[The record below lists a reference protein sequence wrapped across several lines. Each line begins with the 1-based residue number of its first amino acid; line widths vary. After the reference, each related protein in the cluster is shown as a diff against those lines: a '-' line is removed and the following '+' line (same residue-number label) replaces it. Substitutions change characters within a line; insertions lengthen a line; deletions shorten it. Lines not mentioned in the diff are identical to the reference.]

1 MTMQYKNPAGGQP
14 SSIGSQIRTDHF
26 MKKALIEAAKEMP
39 FSQLADVTSMP
50 KNAGKKIKRYHYIPL
65 LDDANIND
73 QGIDASGA
81 SIVKEK
87 TILISL
93 NGLFNLYTTKYAVGE
108 GANDAAAV
116 TAAEARAL
124 EILTTELG
132 FTGATY
138 AAAKAAAE
146 AAGVLV
152 DDTSVPVPVSGNLY
166 GSSKDVGY
174 ITSRLPVLS
183 ETGGR
188 VNRVGFKR
196 VEIEGSFNK
205 FGFFDEYTQE
215 SLDFDSDEELQ
226 MHVTREM
233 LNGANEISEDMLQI
247 DLLNSAGVVR
257 YGGSAT
263 ATDEISGNTGSVSLI
278 TYEDLMRTEIDL
290 DNNRCP
296 KSTKLIAGSRMVD
309 TKTIEGARY
318 MYIGPELI
326 PTIKKMVDSFNNP
339 AFISVEKYADAGNV
353 ARGEIGSVG
362 GFRIIVA
369 REMMHWAGA
378 GDAVTNNAG
387 YRETG
392 GKYDVFPM
400 LVVGSESFTTIGFY
414 TDGKSSKF
422 TVYHKKPGEQI
433 ADRNDPYG
441 EVGFMS
447 IKWYYGYFPLR
458 PERIAL
464 LKTVAQ
470 W

>member
-1 MTMQYKNPAGGQP
+1 MSRIYNDPAGGNP
-14 SSIGSQIRTDHF
+14 SSVGTQIRTDKFH
-26 MKKALIEAAKEMP
+26 KRALIEAAKEMP
-39 FSQLADVTSMP
+39 FSQLADTVSMP
-50 KNAGKKIKRYHYIPL
+50 KNMGKKIKRYHYLPM

-81 SIVKEK
+81 SIVVEK
-87 TILISL
+87 TITISL
-93 NGLFNLYTTKYAVGE
+93 NGLFNLYTLKFAVGE
-108 GANDAAAV
+108 GVDNATAT

-124 EILTTELG
+124 HILTVELG
-132 FTGATY
+132 FAGANY
-138 AAAKAAAE
+138 AAAKAAAT

-152 DDTSVPVPVSGNLY
+152 DDSNVSVPSSGNLY

-174 ITSRLPVLS
+174 IAARLPVLS

-196 VEIEGSFNK
+196 VEIEGTFNK

-215 SLDFDSDEELQ
+215 SLDFDSDDELD

-233 LNGANEISEDMLQI
+233 MRGANEITEDMVQM
-247 DLLNSAGVVR
+247 DLLNSAGIVR
-257 YGGSAT
+257 FGGAAT
-263 ATDEISGNTGSVSLI
+263 ATTEVSGETGSVSLV
-278 TYEDLMRTEIDL
+278 TYEDLMRLEIDL

-296 KSTKLIAGSRMVD
+296 KQTKLISGSRMID
-309 TKTIEGARY
+309 TRTIEGARY

-339 AFISVEKYADAGNV
+339 AFISIEKYQAAGNT
-353 ARGEIGSVG
+353 APGEIGSVG

-369 REMMHWAGA
+369 QEMMNWSGAGA
-378 GDAVTNNAG
+378 AVTNNAG

-392 GKYDVFPM
+392 GQYDVYPM

-422 TVYHKKPGEQI
+422 TVYHKKPGETI

-441 EVGFMS
+441 EIGFMS
-447 IKWYYGYFPLR
+447 IKWYYGFFPLR

-464 LKTVAQ
+464 VKTVAE

>member
-1 MTMQYKNPAGGQP
+1 MTMQYKDPAGGNP
-14 SSIGSQIRTDHF
+14 SSVGSQIRTDHYL
-26 MKKALIEAAKEMP
+26 KKALIEAAKEMP
-39 FSQLADVTSMP
+39 FSQLADTTTMP
-50 KNAGKKIKRYHYIPL
+50 KHSGKKIKCYHYIPM

-87 TILISL
+87 SIGISL
-93 NGLFNLYTTKYAVGE
+93 NGVFNLYTTKYAVGE
-108 GANDAAAV
+108 GANDAAAI
-116 TAAEARAL
+116 TAAQARAL
-124 EILTTELG
+124 EILTVQLG
-132 FTGATY
+132 FTGANY
-138 AAAKAAAE
+138 AAAKANAE

-152 DDTSVPVPVSGNLY
+152 DDTSSPVPASGNMY

-174 ITSRLPVLS
+174 ITSKLPLLT
-183 ETGGR
+183 ENGGR

-215 SLDFDSDEELQ
+215 SLDFDTDPELE

-233 LNGANEISEDMLQI
+233 LNGANEINEDTLQI

-263 ATDEISGNTGSVSLI
+263 STATISGETGSVSLI

-296 KSTKLIAGSRMVD
+296 KSTKMVTGSRMVD

-318 MYIGPELI
+318 MYIGSELI
-326 PTIKKMVDSFNNP
+326 PTIKKMVDNFGNP
-339 AFISVEKYADAGNV
+339 AFISIEKYSSAGNV

-362 GFRIIVA
+362 GFRFIVA
-369 REMMHWAGA
+369 QEMMHWAGA
-378 GDAVTNNAG
+378 GASVSTNAG

-392 GKYDVFPM
+392 GNYDVFPM
-400 LVVGSESFTTIGFY
+400 LAVGSESFTTIGFY

-422 TVYHKKPGEQI
+422 TIYHKKPGMDI
-433 ADRNDPYG
+433 ADRNDPFG
-441 EVGFMS
+441 EIGFMS
-447 IKWYYGYFPLR
+447 IKWYYGFFPLR

-464 LKTVAQ
+464 LKTVAE